1 MGCKATLGELCNFH
15 RGASVPRARMF
26 NSGNYLYIHYGDLYR
41 GFEQRIDV
49 EDPAK
54 PLPFILDSEKI
65 KETQFLH
72 DQDIVYVLTSETV
85 DDLGHAFLFNNPRN
99 RITVSGTETTIV
111 RIQRKDMVLPAY
123 LNYVMQSPRFIAEL
137 RQYVRGMKVFRVHPN
152 DAARISIDLPSLD
165 KQAKVVAI
173 LDAIFEKQL
182 INNRLNGYLEELR
195 KIIVSKEISCSIER
209 EGSQWQ
215 HIPLKDVAQIQSGYS
230 YKSAELVER
239 SAIGM
244 LGIKNFNRD
253 GSYRSDGCKPI
264 VPARAKASQ
273 FVELGEI
280 IVAHTDLTQNA
291 DIIGRAIQVI
301 DSGGYERMLASC
313 DLVKVSSSDASISNE
328 LLAAMLQTEDFH
340 NHCLGFV
347 NGTTVLHLGK
357 KALPEYMLKLPV
369 DMQLRDRLE
378 LLFKSIAALQANILR
393 ENRAL
398 EITRDALL
406 PKLMSGEIDVSKID
420 LRRLNSHLYVCALH
434 FASVHSPMYHMR
446 LSGLDMRES
455 LR

>member
-1 MGCKATLGELCNFH
+1 M
-15 RGASVPRARMF
+15 
-26 NSGNYLYIHYGDLYR
+26 
-41 GFEQRIDV
+41 
-49 EDPAK
+49 
-54 PLPFILDSEKI
+54 
-65 KETQFLH
+65 
-72 DQDIVYVLTSETV
+72 
-85 DDLGHAFLFNNPRN
+85 
-99 RITVSGTETTIV
+99 
-111 RIQRKDMVLPAY
+111 
-123 LNYVMQSPRFIAEL
+123 
-137 RQYVRGMKVFRVHPN
+137 
-152 DAARISIDLPSLD
+152 
-165 KQAKVVAI
+165 
-173 LDAIFEKQL
+173 
-182 INNRLNGYLEELR
+182 
-195 KIIVSKEISCSIER
+195 SKEISCSIER